1 MHIPAGEPTSEE
13 ELPVLRPDPEQVLAD
28 WLTTTPLG
36 DSARLNY
43 PREVMRWIA
52 YIGDRVWTAGGRD
65 VRNWTEGADNARTR
79 AFLVSA
85 VRGFYQHAQRFDSGI
100 VNPAPKTLRPSVAD
114 LPGRPALTRAESTL
128 YVSALDRYSGLMPH
142 RARALGYLVLG
153 RGLRAHQAV
162 ALDVEGIVREQHRTT
177 ALVTLKGGG
186 TEFQELPAPVALAV
200 EDYLPHRRTAAPH
213 SSPEA
218 GPLLTSG
225 RGRRLDPAP
234 SVRDLLRAV
243 ASTHPQL
250 THLTDT
256 LTADG
261 LAASPNPFLG

>member
-1 MHIPAGEPTSEE
+1 MTGTLDPYS
-13 ELPVLRPDPEQVLAD
+13 VLDD
-28 WLTTTPLG
+28 WLNTKPLG
-36 DSARLNY
+36 DSAVQNY
-43 PREVMRWIA
+43 GREVTRWIEH
-52 YIGDRVWTAGGRD
+52 IGPKVWTARGRD
-65 VRNWTEGADNARTR
+65 VKNWTARTDNDRTR

-85 VRGFYQHAQRFDSGI
+85 LRGYYQHAQTSDPTI
-100 VNPAPKTLRPSVAD
+100 VNPAPKTLRPSVED
-114 LPGRPALTRAESTL
+114 LPGRPALTRTESTL
-128 YVSALDRYSGLMPH
+128 YVSALDRYDGLMPH

-153 RGLRAHQAV
+153 RGLRAHQVV
-162 ALDVEGIVREQHRTT
+162 ALDLTDIVREQHRTT
-177 ALVTLKGGG
+177 ARVTLKGGG
-186 TEFQELPAPVALAV
+186 TEFQELPPPVALAV
-200 EDYLPHRRTAAPH
+200 EDYLPHRRTAASY
-213 SSPEA
+213 SSAEA

-250 THLTDT
+250 THLADT

>member
-1 MHIPAGEPTSEE
+1 M
-13 ELPVLRPDPEQVLAD
+13 
-28 WLTTTPLG
+28 
-36 DSARLNY
+36 
-43 PREVMRWIA
+43 
-52 YIGDRVWTAGGRD
+52 
-65 VRNWTEGADNARTR
+65 
-79 AFLVSA
+79 
-85 VRGFYQHAQRFDSGI
+85 RGFYQHAQRFDPGI

-186 TEFQELPAPVALAV
+186 TGFQELPHPS
-200 EDYLPHRRTAAPH
+200 PSPSRTTSPTAAPPPPTAAPRPPAAH
-213 SSPEA
+213 QRP
-218 GPLLTSG
+218 
-225 RGRRLDPAP
+225 RRRLDPAP

-250 THLTDT
+250 THLADT